1 MWIEGV
7 ERRRRAPGAEPS
19 NKAAHFLITEHYSFI
34 AVQIASNCD
43 PCRIFQT
50 GEESLDEAILCADQ

>member
-1 MWIEGV
+1 MK
-7 ERRRRAPGAEPS
+7 RALGAESS
-19 NKAAHFLITEHYSFI
+19 NKAVHFLITEHYSFLG
-34 AVQIASNCD
+34 AQIASNCN